1 MEILLDRGA
10 VTVMGYGAVIA
21 IFVMFLSLVGIVVA
35 MCLDHYDTAGFCAT
49 ILLFSIVFSCVFPEY
64 TFDVPTKTHKYV
76 VEITDAEKYKELVD
90 NGYTL
95 DKLYDNRDIYM
106 MTGDVIE

>member
-1 MEILLDRGA
+1 MEILLDQGA
-10 VTVMGYGAVIA
+10 ITVMGSGGIIA
-21 IFVMFLSLVGIVVA
+21 IVIMFLSLIGIVVT
-35 MCLDHYDTAGFCAT
+35 MCLDHYDIASFF
-49 ILLFSIVFSCVFPEY
+49 IMMLLLSIVIPCLFPEY
-64 TFDVPTKTHKYV
+64 TFDVPTKTHNYV

-95 DKLYDNRDIYM
+95 DKLYDNRDIYT